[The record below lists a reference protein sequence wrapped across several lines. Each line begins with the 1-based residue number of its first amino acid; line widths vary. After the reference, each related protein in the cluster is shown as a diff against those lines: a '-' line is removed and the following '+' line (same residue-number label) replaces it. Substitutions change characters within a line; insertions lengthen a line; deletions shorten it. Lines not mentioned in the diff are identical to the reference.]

1 MASTLTG
8 DRPERAVGM
17 PLHAGGSTGTIAGVI
32 EDTYSG
38 SDGRPLPMIVVPMPA
53 SAPAASLLVLADDLA
68 GARQAVRAAVTAAD
82 PTMPLMLLQTLEERI
97 DDASNGLRQLV
108 TAAATFGLLSVALA
122 GAGLHSLLS
131 YTVRR
136 RRHEI
141 GVRVA
146 LGARSS
152 EILRLTAMP
161 VVRLVS
167 TGAVAGVLLA
177 VGIAAV
183 MRAAILGVS
192 PVDPRGL
199 LPSVAILLVAAMA
212 GAAGPTLQA
221 IRIHPMDAL
230 REE

>member
-1 MASTLTG
+1 
-8 DRPERAVGM
+8 
-17 PLHAGGSTGTIAGVI
+17 
-32 EDTYSG
+32 
-38 SDGRPLPMIVVPMPA
+38 
-53 SAPAASLLVLADDLA
+53 
-68 GARQAVRAAVTAAD
+68 
-82 PTMPLMLLQTLEERI
+82 
-97 DDASNGLRQLV
+97 V
-108 TAAATFGLLSVALA
+108 TAAATFGLLSVGLA

-146 LGARSS
+146 LGAQSL
-152 EILRLTAMP
+152 EILRLTTAP
-161 VVRLVS
+161 VVRLV
-167 TGAVAGVLLA
+167 TIGAVAGVLLA
-177 VGIAAV
+177 VLIAAALHAV
-183 MRAAILGVS
+183 VLGVS

>member
-1 MASTLTG
+1 
-8 DRPERAVGM
+8 
-17 PLHAGGSTGTIAGVI
+17 
-32 EDTYSG
+32 
-38 SDGRPLPMIVVPMPA
+38 
-53 SAPAASLLVLADDLA
+53 
-68 GARQAVRAAVTAAD
+68 
-82 PTMPLMLLQTLEERI
+82 
-97 DDASNGLRQLV
+97 
-108 TAAATFGLLSVALA
+108 
-122 GAGLHSLLS
+122 
-131 YTVRR
+131 
-136 RRHEI
+136 
-141 GVRVA
+141 
-146 LGARSS
+146 
-152 EILRLTAMP
+152 MP